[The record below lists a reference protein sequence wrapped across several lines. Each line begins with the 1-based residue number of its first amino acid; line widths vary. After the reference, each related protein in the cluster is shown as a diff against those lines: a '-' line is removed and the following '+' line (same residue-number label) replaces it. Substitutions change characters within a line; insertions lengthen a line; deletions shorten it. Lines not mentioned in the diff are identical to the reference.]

1 MPVTL
6 AQAQKLTQ
14 NKLAAQII
22 NEFRKDGLFEMMLF
36 DDCVALNGG
45 STLSYVYNRV
55 KTLPTADFRAINS
68 EYVAQE
74 SDTDQFTVNL
84 KVFGG
89 SFKIDRVVQNDV
101 RGITNQVSFQL
112 QQKIDATKALF
123 GDAFING
130 DSGTNANAFDG
141 IDKAVT
147 GSSTE
152 KNTVNP
158 IDLST
163 SASITAN
170 ANAFMDA
177 LDDMLADMNGTPDA
191 LYMNRKLLAIM
202 NGIARRSGYFSTS
215 DVDAF
220 GRPVTKYAG
229 IPLQALGDKPGT
241 SNPIIGIDPTAKT
254 TSIYGVRFALDNVH
268 AVTPQGSDIIN
279 TYLPDFKQPGA
290 VKTGEVE
297 MVAAIAV
304 KATRGIAALR
314 KIKVG

>member
-1 MPVTL
+1 MPITL

-14 NKLAAQII
+14 NKLSAQII
-22 NEFRKDGLFEMMLF
+22 NEFRKDALLDMMIF

-45 STLSYVYNRV
+45 STLSYVYNRLS
-55 KTLPTADFRAINS
+55 TLPTADFRAINS
-68 EYVAQE
+68 EYIPQE
-74 SDTDQFTVNL
+74 SATSQFTVNL

-89 SFKIDRVVQNDV
+89 AFQIDRVIQNDV
-101 RGITNQVSFQL
+101 KGITNQVSFQL
-112 QQKIDATKALF
+112 QNKIDAVKALF
-123 GDAFING
+123 SDTFING

-141 IDKAVT
+141 VDKAVT

-152 KNTVNP
+152 KNTATA
-158 IDLST
+158 IDLS
-163 SASITAN
+163 SSVNITTN
-170 ANAFMDA
+170 ANLFMDA

-191 LYMNRKLLAIM
+191 LYMNRRLFAIM

-220 GRPVTKYAG
+220 GKPVTKYSG
-229 IPLQALGDKPGT
+229 IPLKALGDKPGT
-241 SNPIIGIDPTAKT
+241 ANPIIPIEATEKT
-254 TSIYGVRFALDNVH
+254 TSIYGVRFGLDNLH
-268 AVTPQGSDIIN
+268 AVSPLGSDIIN

-297 MVAAIAV
+297 MVAALAI

>member
-6 AQAQKLTQ
+6 SQAQKLTQ
-14 NKLAAQII
+14 DKLASQVI
-22 NEFRKDGLFEMMLF
+22 NEFRKDRLMDMMIF

-45 STLSYVYNRV
+45 STLSYVYNRIS
-55 KTLPTADFRAINS
+55 TLPTADFRAINS

-74 SDTDQFTVNL
+74 SATTQHTVNL

-89 SFKIDRVVQNDV
+89 SFQVDRVIQNDV
-101 RGITNQVSFQL
+101 KGITNQVSFQL
-112 QQKIDATKALF
+112 QQKIEATKALF
-123 GDAFING
+123 SDSFING

-152 KNTVNP
+152 KNITTA
-158 IDLST
+158 IDLS
-163 SASITAN
+163 SSSNITTY
-170 ANAFMDA
+170 ANAFMDL

-191 LYMNRKLLAIM
+191 LFMNRKLLAIM

-229 IPLQALGDKPGT
+229 IPLVALGDKPGT
-241 SNPIIGIDPTAKT
+241 SSPIIGIDPTEKT

-268 AVTPQGSDIIN
+268 AVTPQGTNIIN

-297 MVAAIAV
+297 MVSALAV

-314 KIKVG
+314 KIKIG